1 MAVKE
6 EKAVQVERDI
16 LVHLE
21 AVKREKGLTDETWG
35 ELAFAGTVNG
45 RRKIQNLKKP
55 QANGRPQRL
64 SVGDFI
70 RLCAPLGVDPTR
82 ILGKILDQNNL

>member
-1 MAVKE
+1 MAIEE

-16 LVHLE
+16 LDHLE
-21 AVKREKGLTDETWG
+21 AVKKEKGLTDESWG

-64 SVGDFI
+64 SVGDFV
-70 RLCAPLGVDPTR
+70 RLCYPLGVDPTR
-82 ILGKILDQNNL
+82 ILGKVLDEHKL